1 VLSYTITATSAQSQ
15 ANSFEAASR
24 KLEIA
29 LAKYDAATAGEAEKA
44 LAEDVGLALRSM
56 KTPS

>member
-1 VLSYTITATSAQSQ
+1 M
-15 ANSFEAASR
+15 
-24 KLEIA
+24 LEIA
-29 LAKYDAATAGEAEKA
+29 LAKYDAATAGEAEKT